1 MYARRPA
8 ERTEIGPRFP
18 SPTVNRIPSTLERL
32 AQLWLVVSLA
42 YVVLDATTGGL
53 LPPVVT
59 LGHFRPFLLLGA
71 LPWLAVAVWRGRW
84 AVGAGL
90 SLTAA
95 LGLYLHRVE
104 FFGWAPQLR
113 ADGPVHV
120 ALETWNV
127 GHGRAAAEQVR
138 DALLASPAQVVLLQE
153 WNEGTRLELQRS
165 LRDRF
170 PHQHYFGAGKAS
182 MAVLSAFELGDLRWV
197 EPPSANPWLSAKV
210 ATEHGTLHLA
220 GVHLDLLAA
229 LVGNL
234 AQSDEVLVDI
244 AHHLAGSRHAVVA
257 GDFNLTRWS
266 STMDP
271 LEAAGFTDAFHTVG
285 RGFGF
290 TFPTFGRYRG
300 VPLPPTVRIDYVW
313 CSPGVVPIA
322 CSLAPVAGS
331 DHLALRA
338 ELSLR

>member
-1 MYARRPA
+1 M
-8 ERTEIGPRFP
+8 
-18 SPTVNRIPSTLERL
+18 NRIPSTLERL

-42 YVVLDATTGGL
+42 YLALDVSTGGL

-71 LPWLAVAVWRGRW
+71 LPWLAVALWRGRW
-84 AVGAGL
+84 AVGVGL
-90 SLTAA
+90 GLTAA

-104 FFGWAPQLR
+104 LFGWAPQLR

-127 GHGRAAAEQVR
+127 GHGRASAEQVR
-138 DALLASPAQVVLLQE
+138 DALLTSPAQVVLLQE

-170 PHQHYFGAGKAS
+170 PHQHYFGVGKAS
-182 MAVLSAFELGDLRWV
+182 MAVLSVFEVEDLRWI
-197 EPPSANPWLSAKV
+197 EPPRANPWLSAKV
-210 ATEHGTLHLA
+210 ATQHGTLHVA

-234 AQSDEVLVDI
+234 AQSDEVLRDI
-244 AHHLAGSRHAVVA
+244 ANHLAGSRHAVVA

-266 STMDP
+266 STMDL
-271 LEAAGFTDAFHTVG
+271 LEEAGFTDAFHAVG
-285 RGFGF
+285 QGFGF

-313 CSPGVVPIA
+313 CSEGVVPLQ
-322 CSLAPVAGS
+322 CYLAPTTGS
-331 DHLALRA
+331 DHLAVRA
-338 ELSLR
+338 NLQLVESDVRTRPSKFPSVGVAEDR

>member
-1 MYARRPA
+1 M
-8 ERTEIGPRFP
+8 
-18 SPTVNRIPSTLERL
+18 NRIPSTLERL

-42 YVVLDATTGGL
+42 YLALDVSTAGL

-71 LPWLAVAVWRGRW
+71 LPWLAVALWRGRW
-84 AVGAGL
+84 AVGVGL
-90 SLTAA
+90 GLVAA

-104 FFGWAPQLR
+104 LFGWAPQLR

-127 GHGRAAAEQVR
+127 GHGRASAEQVR
-138 DALLASPAQVVLLQE
+138 DALRASPAQVVLLQE

-170 PHQHYFGAGKAS
+170 QHQHYFGTGKAS
-182 MAVLSAFELGDLRWV
+182 MAVLSVFELRDLRWI
-197 EPPSANPWLSAKV
+197 EPPGANPWLSAKV
-210 ATEHGTLHLA
+210 ATEHGELHLA
-220 GVHLDLLAA
+220 GVHLDVLAA
-229 LVGNL
+229 FVGNL
-234 AQSDEVLVDI
+234 AKSDEVLLDI
-244 AHHLAGSRHAVVA
+244 TNHLAGSRHAVVA

-266 STMDP
+266 RTMHL
-271 LEAAGFTDAFHTVG
+271 LEEAGFTDAFHTVG

-290 TFPTFGRYRG
+290 SFPTFGRYRG
-300 VPLPPTVRIDYVW
+300 VPMPPTVRIDYVW
-313 CSPGVVPIA
+313 CSPGVVPLA
-322 CSLAPVAGS
+322 CSLAPDAGS